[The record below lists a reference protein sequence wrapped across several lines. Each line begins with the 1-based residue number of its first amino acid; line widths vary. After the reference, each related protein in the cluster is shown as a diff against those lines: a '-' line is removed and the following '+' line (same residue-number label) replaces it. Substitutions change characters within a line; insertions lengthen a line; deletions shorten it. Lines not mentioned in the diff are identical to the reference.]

1 MEAHRQESEMRSRRE
16 NGASQVGR
24 TRVGR
29 PCAGLVFQLVRR
41 GHLAV
46 RKYDE
51 EYEQPDEHNPVRKA
65 PGRSRHLRRHDGLGP
80 T

>member
-1 MEAHRQESEMRSRRE
+1 MFVEFVHEFFSLDQF
-16 NGASQVGR
+16 VKP
-24 TRVGR
+24 V
-29 PCAGLVFQLVRR
+29 LLL
-41 GHLAV
+41 HLAV